1 MAAVLQP
8 HGPMV
13 NGLGSSLMSRRTA
26 GNNLPGPLELPVN
39 TLTARFG
46 GPLSSSVLP
55 TVLNHQHPQ
64 SSISALLTPP
74 NVSGESMSPI
84 SSVSNSASNP
94 AAIGIQPYTPTSGYY
109 PASNQYTAPPSQSQ
123 IHGMAQP
130 WNQSINNNNPRGRFS
145 PSLASLMRNPTTG
158 SPSDSLPPPSYDLGA
173 LPPFPNTI
181 VQQGHVSPPSQQNN
195 NLPYN
200 MTSQAPPP
208 PLQSP
213 VAAQDPYM
221 QKLPPTPGFY
231 PSMTPQQSQFP
242 QYNPASPPL
251 QSPLSATTSGSRSSP
266 PPSMQVFNRPYNS
279 MSMPGMQSPGHMP
292 PNYGSPGFH
301 QAMFNSGTAAQLG
314 HMYGPQQGQPPL
326 DRPFKCDQCPQSFN
340 RNHDLKRHKRIHLA
354 VKPFPCKFCD
364 KSFSRKDA
372 LKRHILVKGCG
383 KTSSDA
389 KSPDIKDGSSSGTS
403 SPVNATH

>member
-13 NGLGSSLMSRRTA
+13 TGLGSSLMSRRTA

-55 TVLNHQHPQ
+55 TVLNHHQ

-74 NVSGESMSPI
+74 NVSGESMSPV
-84 SSVSNSASNP
+84 SSVSNSAPNP
-94 AAIGIQPYTPTSGYY
+94 SAIGIPPYTPTTGYY
-109 PASNQYTAPPSQSQ
+109 PTSHQYTASASPGSQSQ
-123 IHGMAQP
+123 IHGMAQS
-130 WNQSINNNNPRGRFS
+130 WNQPMNNNPLNNPRGRFS

-181 VQQGHVSPPSQQNN
+181 VQQGHVSPPSQQQ
-195 NLPYN
+195 YN

-213 VAAQDPYM
+213 VTSQDPYM

-251 QSPLSATTSGSRSSP
+251 QSPLSATTSGSRGSP
-266 PPSMQVFNRPYNS
+266 PSIQVFNRPFNNS
-279 MSMPGMQSPGHMP
+279 MSMQGMQSPGHMP
-292 PNYGSPGFH
+292 PNYGSPSFH
-301 QAMFNSGTAAQLG
+301 FNSGTAAQMS
-314 HMYGPQQGQPPL
+314 HMYGPQQGQPPM

-372 LKRHILVKGCG
+372 LKVYLYSLVFLIV
-383 KTSSDA
+383 A
-389 KSPDIKDGSSSGTS
+389 
-403 SPVNATH
+403 N